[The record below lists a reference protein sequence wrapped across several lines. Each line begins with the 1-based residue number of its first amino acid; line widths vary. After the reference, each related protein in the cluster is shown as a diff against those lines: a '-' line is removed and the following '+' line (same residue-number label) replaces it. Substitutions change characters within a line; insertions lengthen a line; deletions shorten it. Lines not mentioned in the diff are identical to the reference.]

1 MPVLLPPTAALL
13 LQAPQVRHRHDFAEA
28 LGSHPSRNDTR
39 RISGPA
45 RADRHR
51 GIGRRE
57 RNQTSQREI
66 AGQILEIF
74 ESPQPLPDLLCSTD
88 SAARR
93 RLYLL
98 AMRVQDIHARESALE
113 LVAVSGSDGSAERLH
128 DAWFNAMTHVGRVWR
143 QGKAKA

>member
-1 MPVLLPPTAALL
+1 MSEPWVQQALTLLGTILGALL
-13 LQAPQVRHRHDFAEA
+13 GLLAPVVT
-28 LGSHPSRNDTR
+28 G
-39 RISGPA
+39 
-45 RADRHR
+45 

-57 RNQTSQREI
+57 RDQTAQRDI
-66 AGQILEIF
+66 ARQILEIF
-74 ESPQPLPDLLCSTD
+74 ESPQPLTDLLCSND

-98 AMRVQDIHARESALE
+98 AMRVQDSKARESALE

-143 QGKAKA
+143 QGKA

>member
-1 MPVLLPPTAALL
+1 SCCHQQRRFYSKPHKSDTVTTLPRPWALTLLGTILGAFLGLL
-13 LQAPQVRHRHDFAEA
+13 APIVT
-28 LGSHPSRNDTR
+28 G
-39 RISGPA
+39 
-45 RADRHR
+45 